1 MDKNDHLNLSLHI
14 PEERISVVIG
24 NKGKTKNE
32 ICRKCNVK
40 IEIESK
46 TGEIT
51 VSSTSNNFDE
61 YGALKAR
68 DIITAISSGFSPE
81 RAFRILDEET
91 LFQILDLRNFT
102 SSTNSTYRIKGRII
116 GEKGKARKNLEELTN
131 TYISIYGHIIGLIGN
146 YEETKI
152 AIDAIMLLIEDLTRQ
167 STKCSIKQR
176 GDQKSKS
183 YNSGKIKRPVK
194 IVTMDK
200 LI

>member
-1 MDKNDHLNLSLHI
+1 LDKNDHLNHLNLSLLI

-32 ICRKCNVK
+32 ICKKCNVK

-51 VSSTSNNFDE
+51 VSSTSKNFDE

-91 LFQILDLRNFT
+91 LVQILDLRNFT
-102 SSTNSTYRIKGRII
+102 RSTNSTNRIKGRII

-146 YEETKI
+146 YEETKL
-152 AIDAIMLLIEDLTRQ
+152 AIDAIMLLINGRSHKTVYEMLYQAKR
-167 STKCSIKQR
+167 R
-176 GDQKSKS
+176 SK
-183 YNSGKIKRPVK
+183 IE
-194 IVTMDK
+194 K
-200 LI
+200 LQLWEN

>member
-32 ICRKCNVK
+32 ICKKCDVR

-51 VSSTSNNFDE
+51 VSSTSKNFDE

-102 SSTNSTYRIKGRII
+102 SSTNSTNRIKGRII

-146 YEETKI
+146 YEETKL
-152 AIDAIMLLIEDLTRQ
+152 AIDAIMLLINGRSHKTVYEMLYQAKR
-167 STKCSIKQR
+167 R
-176 GDQKSKS
+176 SK
-183 YNSGKIKRPVK
+183 IE
-194 IVTMDK
+194 K
-200 LI
+200 LQLWEN

>member
-1 MDKNDHLNLSLHI
+1 LDKNDHLNLSLHI

-152 AIDAIMLLIEDLTRQ
+152 AIDAIMLLINGRSHKTVYEMLYQAKR
-167 STKCSIKQR
+167 R
-176 GDQKSKS
+176 SK
-183 YNSGKIKRPVK
+183 IE
-194 IVTMDK
+194 K
-200 LI
+200 LQLWENQETQ